1 MKMKKVPFLI
11 PFLLTLNFLASAQ
24 QTDTLSGR
32 QWNLKQC
39 VDYALANSLS
49 VKRSSYAVESS
60 EVDYTESNLSRLP
73 SVNGSVSYGSSWGR
87 GLDPVSN
94 NFVTQQINSS
104 NIGAQASL
112 PLFNG
117 MRITSAVKQYK
128 SANAAAE
135 QDLAKIKNDV
145 TINVATLFINVV
157 FNKELVQNAKYQLA
171 SSQQQLERTRKQV
184 AAGSL
189 ARSEELNLD
198 AQVATNEV
206 NLIQQENALALSL
219 LQLKQALQ
227 IPASEP
233 FDVEIPALEPADLIL
248 GQSRDE
254 VYDIAKQVMP
264 EIKAA
269 QFKVESAE
277 YAAKSAKGSLYP
289 RLNLVGS
296 INTNYSSI
304 ASPRYV
310 ADEGRFLNNDFNGDG
325 IADPQMAVGMSNGE
339 PVYAYVDNFHFE
351 DYSARSQF
359 KDNIYRTLTIQLSI
373 PIFNSY
379 QTRAN
384 VRRTAI
390 QREIAKVSAAETA
403 NTLRQDVETA
413 YNNAVAASKSYN
425 ANTRQVQAREEAF
438 RMTKQRYEIGAVNF
452 VEYQVSEN
460 DLFRA
465 KSDLL
470 RAKYEFIFRTKVL
483 DLYQGKPIY

>member
-1 MKMKKVPFLI
+1 MKKVPSLV
-11 PFLLTLNFLASAQ
+11 LLFFILPFLASAQ
-24 QTDTLSGR
+24 ADSLASEWT
-32 QWNLKQC
+32 LKQC
-39 VDYALANSLS
+39 IDYALANSLT
-49 VKRSSYAVESS
+49 VKRSTYAVETS
-60 EVDYTESNLSRLP
+60 EVNYDEAKYSRLP

-94 NFVTQQINSS
+94 GFVTQQINSS

-117 MRITSAVKQYK
+117 MRIHSAIRQL
-128 SANAAAE
+128 STANAAAE
-135 QDLAKIKNDV
+135 QDLAKTKNDI

-206 NLIQQENALALSL
+206 NLVQQENALTLSL

-227 IPASEP
+227 IPASQP
-233 FDVEIPALEPADLIL
+233 FNVEIPTLEPQDLTL
-248 GQSRDE
+248 DQSRDE

-269 QFKVESAE
+269 EYKVQSSE
-277 YAAKSAKGSLYP
+277 YAVRAARGNLYP
-289 RLNLVGS
+289 RLSLVGS
-296 INTNYSSI
+296 INTNYSSA

-310 ADEGRFLNNDFNGDG
+310 ADEGRYLLDNIDD
-325 IADPQMAVGMSNGE
+325 DPDPDPEAAIGMSNGQ
-339 PVYAYVDNFHFE
+339 PVYGYVRNSHFE
-351 DYSARSQF
+351 NYAARRQF
-359 KDNIYRTLTIQLSI
+359 EDNIYRTVTLQLSI

-379 QTRAN
+379 QARASM
-384 VRRTAI
+384 RRSVI
-390 QREIAKVSAAETA
+390 QREIAKVTAEETA

-413 YNNAVAASKSYN
+413 YNNAVASSKSYN

-438 RMTKQRYEIGAVNF
+438 RMTKQRYEIGAINF

-470 RAKYEFIFRTKVL
+470 RAKYDFIFRTKVL